1 MLLSNSK
8 QSQKSKFSKP
18 VTELMPI
25 VQYHRVTSLSNILR
39 DIERVLS
46 QQVLTDWQKKALASV
61 LEECHNALI
70 ALGKVVDENYY
81 LNLSNV
87 HGFRDKSRRVWKRLT
102 WEPDDIQELRSRV
115 ALNVGLLSAF
125 NGSLM
130 RCLSKIP
137 EQIPQDN

>member
-1 MLLSNSK
+1 MLLPNSK
-8 QSQKSKFSKP
+8 QSQTSKFNPAVRKSRLIFP
-18 VTELMPI
+18 
-25 VQYHRVTSLSNILR
+25 YYRVTGLSNVLQ

-70 ALGKVVDENYY
+70 ALGKVIDENYY

-87 HGFRDKSRRVWKRLT
+87 HGFHDKSRRVWKRLT
-102 WEPDDIQELRSRV
+102 WEPNNIQELRSRV

-130 RCLSKIP
+130 RYISKIP
-137 EQIPQDN
+137 E